1 MKKKAFTKK
10 PPPHLRS
17 QDIERI
23 VGILEGWRETLTW
36 DLLVEKLTQRGMP
49 SYTRQALDR
58 HPQIKSAF
66 AAAKS
71 RLRQSP
77 PAVKRDLPVELEK
90 AVERNHRL
98 DAENQRLRLENNR
111 FIEQFIRWRYNAHL
125 KGCTEDYLNRP
136 LPSTYREPSR
146 V

>member
-1 MKKKAFTKK
+1 MKKRAFTKK
-10 PPPHLRS
+10 HPHLTS

-36 DLLVEKLTQRGMP
+36 DLLVEKLIHHGIS

-66 AAAKS
+66 VAAKS

-77 PAVKRDLPVELEK
+77 PAVKRNLPIELEK
-90 AVERNHRL
+90 ALERNRRL
-98 DAENQRLRLENNR
+98 DAENQRLRLVNNR
-111 FIEQFIRWRYNAHL
+111 FIEQFIRWSYNAHL

-136 LPSTYREPSR
+136 LPPTYREASR